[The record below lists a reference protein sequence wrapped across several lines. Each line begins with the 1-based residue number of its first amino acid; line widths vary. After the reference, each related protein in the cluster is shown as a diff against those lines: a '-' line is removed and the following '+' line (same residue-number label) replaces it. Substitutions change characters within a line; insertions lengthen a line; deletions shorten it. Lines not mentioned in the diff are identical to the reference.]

1 MNIYELSIGRIK
13 HYVAAEDEQ
22 DAYNQGTD
30 AEKFPDINYMP
41 FEIREVTVPGHTITV
56 EPIEAPKNKGGR
68 QKKVE

>member
-41 FEIREVTVPGHTITV
+41 FEIHEVTVPGHTITV

-68 QKKVE
+68 PKKVE